1 MGMLKRASYYFKKI
15 FASRTP
21 VICMYRITKIDL
33 VKELVFVA
41 DEPRGKSRDFY
52 FPKLSD
58 AVFIEEYTLKLMSS
72 DGRYKIVSLL
82 AD

>member
-1 MGMLKRASYYFKKI
+1 
-15 FASRTP
+15 
-21 VICMYRITKIDL
+21 MYRITKIDP

-41 DEPRGKSRDFY
+41 DETRGKSREFY
-52 FPKLSD
+52 FQKLSD

>member
-1 MGMLKRASYYFKKI
+1 
-15 FASRTP
+15 
-21 VICMYRITKIDL
+21 MYRITKIDL
-33 VKELVFVA
+33 AKELVFVI
-41 DEPRGKSRDFY
+41 DERRGKSRDFY